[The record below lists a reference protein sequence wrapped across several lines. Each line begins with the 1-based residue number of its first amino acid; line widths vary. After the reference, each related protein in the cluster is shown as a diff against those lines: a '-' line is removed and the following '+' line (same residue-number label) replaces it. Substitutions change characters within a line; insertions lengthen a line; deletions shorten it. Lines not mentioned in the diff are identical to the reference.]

1 MRPRLA
7 AISVSVLASLWLA
20 CSDGGGGEGA
30 DDGEA
35 AEDGAGDD
43 SAGVGGDNDDGGGG
57 DGGGGASVGRAIG
70 YYPAWAVYARDYHVP
85 EIPAHLLTHLN
96 YAFVN
101 INEQGECVL
110 GDSYADI
117 DKFYEGDSWDQ
128 GALRGNFHQLQL
140 LKEAHPHLKTLL
152 SIGGWTWSSQ
162 FSAVAASAEK
172 RARFAA
178 SCADMMEQY
187 GFDGLDVDWEYPGGG
202 GLYPGTPEDTENFT
216 LLLADM
222 RAELDARGD
231 YLLTI
236 AAPAGP
242 ARIAAIQVD
251 RIHEHLDWINVMTY
265 DFHGTWETTT
275 GFNAPLAS
283 APGDPTPELSVTAA
297 LATWLDGGTPPDKL
311 TMGVPFYGR
320 AWAGVQDEQAGL
332 FQPATGAATGTYEAG
347 VLDWH
352 DIAANYL
359 PTMERHFSPEA
370 QVPWL
375 YDADTG
381 VMITYDDPESLTA
394 KVDWVVGNSLGGVMF
409 WELSGDDAES
419 TLLQT
424 VRDRLSR

>member
-1 MRPRLA
+1 MRASVL
-7 AISVSVLASLWLA
+7 ISVSLFACLSLFA
-20 CSDGGGGEGA
+20 CSEGGGDRSDEEGEPGPGEPDDGG
-30 DDGEA
+30 DD
-35 AEDGAGDD
+35 DGAGDD
-43 SAGVGGDNDDGGGG
+43 GSSGGGT
-57 DGGGGASVGRAIG
+57 SLGRVIG

-85 EIPAHLLTHLN
+85 EIPADLLTHIN
-96 YAFVN
+96 YAFLN
-101 INEQGECVL
+101 ISEQGDCIL

-117 DKFYEGDSWDQ
+117 DRFYEGDTWDA
-128 GALRGNFHQLQL
+128 GALRGSFHQLQL
-140 LKEAHPHLKTLL
+140 LKEAHPHVKTLL

-162 FSAVAASAEK
+162 FSSVAASAEK
-172 RARFAA
+172 RARFAT
-178 SCADMMEQY
+178 SCADIMEEY
-187 GFDGLDVDWEYPGGG
+187 SFDGLDVDWEYPGGG

-236 AAPAGP
+236 AAPAGL

-265 DFHGTWETTT
+265 DFHGSWEPMT

-283 APGDPTPELSVTAA
+283 APGDPTPDFNVGVAIGA
-297 LATWLDGGTPPDKL
+297 WLDGGTPPDKL

-320 AWAGVQDEQAGL
+320 GWAGVTGEDGL
-332 FQPATGAATGTYEAG
+332 FQAATGASTGTYEAG

-359 PTMERHFSPEA
+359 PTMKRHFSAEA
-370 QVPWL
+370 RVPWL
-375 YDADTG
+375 HDPATG
-381 VMITYDDPESLTA
+381 VMISYDDPESLAA
-394 KVDWVVGNSLGGVMF
+394 KVDAVKAQGLGGVMF
-409 WELSGDDAES
+409 WELAGDDAES

-424 VRDRLSR
+424 LHDELAR